1 MHSIFP
7 IVIIIS
13 VALTYWLIEYI
24 KHQKNI
30 YSIPIRIH
38 INGTRGK
45 SSITRLVGAGL
56 RAGGIK
62 TYTKVTGTYPR
73 LILEDGSES
82 LIYRRGAANI
92 IEQKHI
98 VKFAADSNAQAL
110 IIECMALD
118 PTYQWITENQMV
130 HATISV
136 ISNVRP
142 DHLDV
147 MGPTVI
153 DVGKALG
160 NTIPQNGVLFT
171 SEKQHFQLLKN
182 ICDKRKSKIVL
193 SEESKISKD
202 EILGFDYIEHRENV
216 ALALDICSHLGI
228 DKATALKGMYR
239 AIPDEGVLRYYNVKE
254 YNKEITLF
262 NALAANDPQSSLMIW
277 EKLKVDNRLIG
288 SKGLLINTRQ
298 DRLDRARQLVEMA
311 AEFLVNEIEYLFLIG
326 QSCKFVERIALDSKI
341 PENKIFNIGYDTPEN
356 VYKQIFNVCNELTS
370 IVAVGNMGCIGAPT
384 VEYFKSKVSKIE
396 VS

>member
-1 MHSIFP
+1 MHSIIP
-7 IVIIIS
+7 IVIILLIT
-13 VALTYWLIEYI
+13 LTYWIVEFI

-73 LILEDGSES
+73 LILDDGCES
-82 LIYRRGAANI
+82 LIYRRGGANI

-98 VKFAADSNAQAL
+98 VEYAANNKADAL

-118 PTYQWITENQMV
+118 PTFQWITENQMV

-160 NTIPQNGVLFT
+160 NTIPKNGVLFT
-171 SEKQHFQLLKN
+171 SEKQHFGLLKDV
-182 ICDKRKSKIVL
+182 CDKRKSRIVL
-193 SEESKISKD
+193 SDEIKISDD
-202 EILGFDYIEHRENV
+202 EMLGFDYIEHRENV
-216 ALALDICSHLGI
+216 ALALDICMHLGI
-228 DKATALKGMYR
+228 DRNKALKAMYR
-239 AIPDEGVLRYYNVKE
+239 AIPDEGVLRFYKVKE
-254 YNKEITLF
+254 NNKELTLY

-277 EKLKVDNRLIG
+277 EKLKSDKRLIG
-288 SKGLLINTRQ
+288 AKGLLINTRQ

-311 AEFLVNEIEYLFLIG
+311 ADHLVNEIDYLFLIG
-326 QSCKFVERIALDSKI
+326 QSCKFVERIALDRNI
-341 PENKIFNIGYDTPEN
+341 PENKIINIGFETPEN
-356 VYKQIFNVCNELTS
+356 VYKQIINACNNEVTS
-370 IVAVGNMGCIGAPT
+370 IVAVGNMGSIGAPT
-384 VEYFKSKVSKIE
+384 VEYFKSKVM
-396 VS
+396 VNN

>member
-1 MHSIFP
+1 MHSIIP
-7 IVIIIS
+7 IVIII
-13 VALTYWLIEYI
+13 VIALSFWIVEFI

-73 LILEDGSES
+73 LILDDGSES
-82 LIYRRGAANI
+82 LIYRRGGANI

-98 VKFAADSNAQAL
+98 VKFASDNKADAL

-118 PTYQWITENQMV
+118 PTFQWITENQMV

-160 NTIPQNGVLFT
+160 NTIPKNGVLFT
-171 SEKQHFQLLKN
+171 SEKQHFGLLKD
-182 ICDKRKSKIVL
+182 ICDKRKSRIVL
-193 SEESKISKD
+193 SEESNVSED
-202 EILGFDYIEHRENV
+202 EMLGFDYIEHRENV
-216 ALALDICSHLGI
+216 SLALDICMHLGI
-228 DKATALKGMYR
+228 DRAKALQAMYR
-239 AIPDEGVLRYYNVKE
+239 AIPDEGVLRFYRVKE
-254 YNKEITLF
+254 NNKELILY

-277 EKLKVDNRLIG
+277 EKLKTDNRLIG

-311 AEFLVNEIEYLFLIG
+311 ADHLVDEIDYLFLIG
-326 QSCKFVERIALDSKI
+326 ESCKFVERIAIDKKI
-341 PENKIFNIGYDTPEN
+341 PENKIVNIGLETPDK
-356 VYKQIFNVCNELTS
+356 VYAQIVNACNDLSS
-370 IVAVGNMGCIGAPT
+370 IVAVGNMGSIGAPT
-384 VEYFKSKVSKIE
+384 VEYFKSKV
-396 VS
+396 VNNN